1 MAKWKTGG
9 FPYRSFEKERNEA
22 LDLLDEV
29 NTNAPHARIRA
40 LLDRLREEEV
50 HTCAC
55 GARVKAP
62 SPGYWVQFCPTCSPA
77 LKKTVPPK
85 GYCKECGGV
94 TYGVVEEGE
103 NPCHRTLPVEKT
115 VRERVLAA
123 MKRGDYRDSDFYRV
137 AMVLADELDRL

>member
-77 LKKTVPPK
+77 LKKTV
-85 GYCKECGGV
+85 
-94 TYGVVEEGE
+94 
-103 NPCHRTLPVEKT
+103 
-115 VRERVLAA
+115 RERVDAA
-123 MKRGDYRDSDFYRV
+123 FKTFGFAENEGIEVVRI
-137 AMVLADELDRL
+137 LADAIDELKK